1 MRFIRRKDTLAG
13 CWVLGPHPD
22 LPEFIQLGEHWI
34 PDGWRV
40 GPHQHK
46 GWEVYYQAAGSSEWR
61 HKGGVSQVSAGQ
73 AYLVGPKREHESV
86 RFSAG
91 QQHFFFLEYDLRPW
105 WTFHLPV
112 ASSSFLVLK
121 NAHALEPL
129 FRLLI
134 QEGTHAETSQPVAL
148 RHLFG
153 LVTLQLE
160 RLLQLPSSEPAT
172 RSPIDIPPG
181 LYRAQ
186 ELLEATPEHAWKL
199 DELGKLTGLSPNYLS
214 TQFRLAFGQPP
225 LRYLQEVRIAR
236 ARQLLCDTGMS
247 ITQIAGELG
256 FSSSQHFSTVF
267 KQLTGQTPRHFQRE
281 AGRAKSL

>member
-13 CWVLGPHPD
+13 YWVLGPHPD

-40 GPHQHK
+40 GPHQHS
-46 GWEVYYQAAGSSEWR
+46 GWEVYYQAAGSSQWR
-61 HKGGVSQVSAGQ
+61 HAEGVSEVNAGQ
-73 AYLVGPKREHESV
+73 AYLVGPGYEHESV
-86 RFSAG
+86 RFSG
-91 QQHFFFLEYDLRPW
+91 GKQHFFFLEYDWRPW
-105 WTFHLPV
+105 WSQIPAPPSTPAF
-112 ASSSFLVLK
+112 SVLS
-121 NAHALEPL
+121 NAHLLEPL

-134 QEGTHAETSQPVAL
+134 QEGAHAGGSQPVAL
-148 RHLFG
+148 QHLFG

-160 RLLQLPSSEPAT
+160 RLLSAT
-172 RSPIDIPPG
+172 STPLAARSPVDIAPG

-186 ELLEATPEHAWKL
+186 ELLEGNPEHGWKL

-225 LRYLQEVRIAR
+225 LRYLQQVRIER

-267 KQLTGQTPRHFQRE
+267 KQSTGQTPREYQLLAR
-281 AGRAKSL
+281 S